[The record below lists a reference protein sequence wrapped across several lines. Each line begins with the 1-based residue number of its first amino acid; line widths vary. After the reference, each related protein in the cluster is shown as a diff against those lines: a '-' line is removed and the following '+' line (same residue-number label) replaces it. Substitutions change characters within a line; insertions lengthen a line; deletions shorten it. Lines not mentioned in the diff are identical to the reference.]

1 MGDWTDRLVEVNR
14 PAGKSKLVIA
24 HLHPGE
30 VSTSFTQ
37 SLMNTFNYDLATDGR
52 LYRTNQLGLI
62 ATHAGA
68 GSIAR
73 GRNDAVKA
81 FLHGHPDA
89 DLLLFV
95 DSDMGW
101 DPHGVT
107 RLADQMD
114 ANGWP
119 ILGGLCFAQSVI
131 GQFEGSTPETEL
143 FPTLYLWD
151 EAAKMFATQFV
162 YPSDAVVTVGATGGA
177 FLMVSRSCLE
187 AIAEAEGE
195 EWFTQ
200 VRVDGNPRE
209 FGEDMSFCMRARRH
223 GFPTR
228 VDTGVRTTHHK
239 GRWITES
246 DYKDSRRPASA
257 AVTVVIP
264 MKDRLELTKRLLSD
278 LQGQGGYSEILIMD
292 NGSTEPETRA
302 WLEAQ
307 QIADVFDATGLGIHE
322 MWNAGIDQAALRHR
336 GFADVVFLNN
346 DLRAGP
352 RFLRRLVGGMRSTDA
367 SVVCGNYDD
376 RPGVGVQPVRGIC
389 AGRYDGS
396 GGLAGFA
403 FAMRAEWVATG
414 YRFPTECAW
423 YFGDNDLCAS
433 VEEAGGWYG
442 VVLDALVEHVD
453 GGSNTF
459 GSPVGPSFEADRD
472 AFFERWPQLRPAA

>member
-30 VSTSFTQ
+30 VSTVFEE
-37 SLMNTFNYDLATDGR
+37 SLVNTLNFDLATDQR
-52 LYRTNQLGLI
+52 LYRSGQMGLLSVQ
-62 ATHAGA
+62 AGA

-73 GRNDAVKA
+73 ARNQAVA
-81 FLHGHPDA
+81 GFLDGHPDA

-101 DPHGVT
+101 DPQTVS

-119 ILGGLCFAQSVI
+119 ILGGLCFTHSLV
-131 GQFEGSTPETEL
+131 GRFEGHAPAEEMH
-143 FPTLYLWD
+143 PTLYLWD
-151 EAAKMFATQFV
+151 EDGKGYEPQFH
-162 YPSDAVVTVGATGGA
+162 YPPDAVVTVGATGGA
-177 FLMVSRSCLE
+177 FLMISRRCLE
-187 AIAEAEGE
+187 ELRAAEGDD
-195 EWFTQ
+195 WFSP
-200 VRVDGNPRE
+200 VMVEGNPRP
-209 FGEDMSFCMRARRH
+209 FGEDMSFCTRARAH

-228 VDTGVRTTHHK
+228 VDTGAKIVHHK
-239 GRWITES
+239 SQWITE
-246 DYKDSRRPASA
+246 DEYVHSRRPASS

-264 MKDRLELTKRLLSD
+264 MKDRLELTKRLLGD
-278 LQGQGGYSEILIMD
+278 LRGQGGYSEILIMD

-302 WLEAQ
+302 WLESQ

-322 MWNAGIDQAALRHR
+322 MWNFGLDEAFRRH
-336 GFADVVFLNN
+336 GGLADVVLLNN

-367 SVVCGNYDD
+367 SVVSGNYDG

-403 FAMRAEWVATG
+403 FAVRAEWAG
-414 YRFPTECAW
+414 RYRFPTECAW

-459 GSPVGPSFEADRD
+459 GSPVGPSFEADRE
-472 AFFERWPQLRPAA
+472 AFFVRWPQLRPAA